1 MKTELLFNTRQFHIS
16 FYNMSIIIAM
26 NFSGTNLYACNFVLW
41 ICHVFTEVKRSA
53 KAMQQQQ
60 TQESVS
66 STIMGC
72 PEDFRSS
79 YISLMSII
87 LFSSFSIDQIWLGRL
102 FLFTK
107 MAGSLTKPLPFC
119 NRR

>member
-1 MKTELLFNTRQFHIS
+1 M
-16 FYNMSIIIAM
+16 
-26 NFSGTNLYACNFVLW
+26 
-41 ICHVFTEVKRSA
+41 RSA

-66 STIMGC
+66 STIMGW

-87 LFSSFSIDQIWLGRL
+87 LFSSFSIDQIWLARF
-102 FLFTK
+102 FLFTRI
-107 MAGSLTKPLPFC
+107 AGSLTKPFPFC
-119 NRR
+119 KIHDKQATAPNVM